1 MTANLEYYRVFYYV
15 ARCSSVTKAAEAL
28 SLSQP
33 AVSQSIRQLEKALG
47 SSLFVRSAR
56 GISLTAEGKILYE
69 YVEKGYSAFLAGE
82 TRMLQMQNL
91 ECGEI
96 TIGASDMTL
105 RFFLL
110 PYLERFHEK
119 YPGVRFQITNC
130 LLYTSD
136 AADDMQCDGGKGQ
149 QQSGG
154 AGAFADAV
162 RNSRRKCG
170 RRSDMIRTIISDIG
184 NVLSGFTWYDF
195 YKSKGY
201 SEEMVERLA
210 KATVGSDI
218 WKEYDRGVLSEEEI
232 LNRFIANDPE
242 LEEDLR
248 KTLAN
253 VRGIMERYDYAI
265 PWIEELKAKGY
276 QFLVL
281 SNFSRKVLRE
291 CWSDLDFLPYVDG
304 GILSCQDKLIKPMPE
319 IYSLILSRY
328 HLKPEEC
335 VFMDDILEN
344 VEAAR
349 RAGIN
354 AFVFENQEQA
364 KQMLRTFGVE

>member
-1 MTANLEYYRVFYYV
+1 MPKELDSRELIELKLEEQLPQREFFV
-15 ARCSSVTKAAEAL
+15 VTE
-28 SLSQP
+28 
-33 AVSQSIRQLEKALG
+33 EKGG
-47 SSLFVRSAR
+47 SSLAAQE
-56 GISLTAEGKILYE
+56 L
-69 YVEKGYSAFLAGE
+69 
-82 TRMLQMQNL
+82 
-91 ECGEI
+91 CGCCQ
-96 TIGASDMTL
+96 
-105 RFFLL
+105 
-110 PYLERFHEK
+110 K
-119 YPGVRFQITNC
+119 
-130 LLYTSD
+130 
-136 AADDMQCDGGKGQ
+136 Q
-149 QQSGG
+149 QKKMRE
-154 AGAFADAV
+154 AI
-162 RNSRRKCG
+162 
-170 RRSDMIRTIISDIG
+170 DMIRTIISDIG

-242 LEEDLR
+242 LEEDSQ
-248 KTLAN
+248 TLAN

-304 GILSCQDKLIKPMPE
+304 GILSCGIRIKPMPE
-319 IYSLILSRY
+319 IYSLILSQY

-349 RAGIN
+349 RADQCLCI
-354 AFVFENQEQA
+354 
-364 KQMLRTFGVE
+364 

>member
-1 MTANLEYYRVFYYV
+1 MVWAMQFIPYLTRVPRYLKKFV
-15 ARCSSVTKAAEAL
+15 EQLAE
-28 SLSQP
+28 
-33 AVSQSIRQLEKALG
+33 
-47 SSLFVRSAR
+47 
-56 GISLTAEGKILYE
+56 
-69 YVEKGYSAFLAGE
+69 EKGRQKDY
-82 TRMLQMQNL
+82 
-91 ECGEI
+91 
-96 TIGASDMTL
+96 
-105 RFFLL
+105 
-110 PYLERFHEK
+110 H
-119 YPGVRFQITNC
+119 
-130 LLYTSD
+130 LY
-136 AADDMQCDGGKGQ
+136 
-149 QQSGG
+149 
-154 AGAFADAV
+154 
-162 RNSRRKCG
+162 
-170 RRSDMIRTIISDIG
+170 
-184 NVLSGFTWYDF
+184 
-195 YKSKGY
+195 
-201 SEEMVERLA
+201 EMVERLA

-253 VRGIMERYDYAI
+253 VHGIMERYDYAI

-291 CWSDLDFLPYVDG
+291 CWSELDFLPYVDG

-335 VFMDDILEN
+335 VFMDDIWKI

-349 RAGIN
+349 RAGSMPLYLKIRN
-354 AFVFENQEQA
+354 RQS
-364 KQMLRTFGVE
+364 RCFGRLE

>member
-1 MTANLEYYRVFYYV
+1 
-15 ARCSSVTKAAEAL
+15 
-28 SLSQP
+28 
-33 AVSQSIRQLEKALG
+33 
-47 SSLFVRSAR
+47 
-56 GISLTAEGKILYE
+56 
-69 YVEKGYSAFLAGE
+69 
-82 TRMLQMQNL
+82 
-91 ECGEI
+91 
-96 TIGASDMTL
+96 
-105 RFFLL
+105 
-110 PYLERFHEK
+110 
-119 YPGVRFQITNC
+119 
-130 LLYTSD
+130 
-136 AADDMQCDGGKGQ
+136 
-149 QQSGG
+149 
-154 AGAFADAV
+154 
-162 RNSRRKCG
+162 
-170 RRSDMIRTIISDIG
+170 MIRTIISDIG

-253 VRGIMERYDYAI
+253 VRGIMERYDYA
-265 PWIEELKAKGY
+265 
-276 QFLVL
+276 
-281 SNFSRKVLRE
+281 
-291 CWSDLDFLPYVDG
+291 SDLDFLPYVDG

>member
-1 MTANLEYYRVFYYV
+1 
-15 ARCSSVTKAAEAL
+15 
-28 SLSQP
+28 
-33 AVSQSIRQLEKALG
+33 
-47 SSLFVRSAR
+47 
-56 GISLTAEGKILYE
+56 
-69 YVEKGYSAFLAGE
+69 
-82 TRMLQMQNL
+82 
-91 ECGEI
+91 
-96 TIGASDMTL
+96 
-105 RFFLL
+105 
-110 PYLERFHEK
+110 
-119 YPGVRFQITNC
+119 
-130 LLYTSD
+130 
-136 AADDMQCDGGKGQ
+136 
-149 QQSGG
+149 
-154 AGAFADAV
+154 
-162 RNSRRKCG
+162 
-170 RRSDMIRTIISDIG
+170 MIRTIISDIG

-210 KATVGSDI
+210 KATVGRDI

-253 VRGIMERYDYAI
+253 VHGIMERYDYAI

-291 CWSDLDFLPYVDG
+291 CWSELDFLPYVDG

-328 HLKPEEC
+328 HLNRRNVSLWTIFWKMWKLPAEPGSMPLYLKVRSRRSRC
-335 VFMDDILEN
+335 FGRLE
-344 VEAAR
+344 
-349 RAGIN
+349 
-354 AFVFENQEQA
+354 
-364 KQMLRTFGVE
+364 

>member
-1 MTANLEYYRVFYYV
+1 
-15 ARCSSVTKAAEAL
+15 
-28 SLSQP
+28 
-33 AVSQSIRQLEKALG
+33 
-47 SSLFVRSAR
+47 
-56 GISLTAEGKILYE
+56 
-69 YVEKGYSAFLAGE
+69 
-82 TRMLQMQNL
+82 
-91 ECGEI
+91 
-96 TIGASDMTL
+96 
-105 RFFLL
+105 
-110 PYLERFHEK
+110 
-119 YPGVRFQITNC
+119 
-130 LLYTSD
+130 
-136 AADDMQCDGGKGQ
+136 
-149 QQSGG
+149 
-154 AGAFADAV
+154 
-162 RNSRRKCG
+162 
-170 RRSDMIRTIISDIG
+170 MIRTIISDIG

-281 SNFSRKVLRE
+281 SNFSRK
-291 CWSDLDFLPYVDG
+291 DG

>member
-1 MTANLEYYRVFYYV
+1 
-15 ARCSSVTKAAEAL
+15 
-28 SLSQP
+28 
-33 AVSQSIRQLEKALG
+33 
-47 SSLFVRSAR
+47 
-56 GISLTAEGKILYE
+56 
-69 YVEKGYSAFLAGE
+69 
-82 TRMLQMQNL
+82 
-91 ECGEI
+91 
-96 TIGASDMTL
+96 
-105 RFFLL
+105 
-110 PYLERFHEK
+110 
-119 YPGVRFQITNC
+119 
-130 LLYTSD
+130 
-136 AADDMQCDGGKGQ
+136 
-149 QQSGG
+149 
-154 AGAFADAV
+154 
-162 RNSRRKCG
+162 
-170 RRSDMIRTIISDIG
+170 MIRTIISDIG

-218 WKEYDRGVLSEEEI
+218 WKEHDRGVLSEEEI

-291 CWSDLDFLPYVDG
+291 CWSELDFLPYVDG

-354 AFVFENQEQA
+354 AFVFESQEQA

>member
-1 MTANLEYYRVFYYV
+1 
-15 ARCSSVTKAAEAL
+15 
-28 SLSQP
+28 
-33 AVSQSIRQLEKALG
+33 
-47 SSLFVRSAR
+47 
-56 GISLTAEGKILYE
+56 
-69 YVEKGYSAFLAGE
+69 
-82 TRMLQMQNL
+82 
-91 ECGEI
+91 
-96 TIGASDMTL
+96 
-105 RFFLL
+105 
-110 PYLERFHEK
+110 
-119 YPGVRFQITNC
+119 
-130 LLYTSD
+130 
-136 AADDMQCDGGKGQ
+136 
-149 QQSGG
+149 
-154 AGAFADAV
+154 
-162 RNSRRKCG
+162 
-170 RRSDMIRTIISDIG
+170 MIRTIISDIG

-232 LNRFIANDPE
+232 LNRFIAND
-242 LEEDLR
+242 
-248 KTLAN
+248 
-253 VRGIMERYDYAI
+253 RGIMERYDYAI

>member
-1 MTANLEYYRVFYYV
+1 
-15 ARCSSVTKAAEAL
+15 
-28 SLSQP
+28 
-33 AVSQSIRQLEKALG
+33 
-47 SSLFVRSAR
+47 
-56 GISLTAEGKILYE
+56 
-69 YVEKGYSAFLAGE
+69 
-82 TRMLQMQNL
+82 
-91 ECGEI
+91 
-96 TIGASDMTL
+96 
-105 RFFLL
+105 
-110 PYLERFHEK
+110 
-119 YPGVRFQITNC
+119 
-130 LLYTSD
+130 
-136 AADDMQCDGGKGQ
+136 
-149 QQSGG
+149 
-154 AGAFADAV
+154 
-162 RNSRRKCG
+162 
-170 RRSDMIRTIISDIG
+170 
-184 NVLSGFTWYDF
+184 
-195 YKSKGY
+195 
-201 SEEMVERLA
+201 MVERLA

-242 LEEDLR
+242 LEEDLH

>member
-1 MTANLEYYRVFYYV
+1 
-15 ARCSSVTKAAEAL
+15 
-28 SLSQP
+28 
-33 AVSQSIRQLEKALG
+33 
-47 SSLFVRSAR
+47 
-56 GISLTAEGKILYE
+56 
-69 YVEKGYSAFLAGE
+69 
-82 TRMLQMQNL
+82 
-91 ECGEI
+91 
-96 TIGASDMTL
+96 
-105 RFFLL
+105 
-110 PYLERFHEK
+110 
-119 YPGVRFQITNC
+119 
-130 LLYTSD
+130 
-136 AADDMQCDGGKGQ
+136 
-149 QQSGG
+149 
-154 AGAFADAV
+154 
-162 RNSRRKCG
+162 
-170 RRSDMIRTIISDIG
+170 MIRTIISDIG

-210 KATVGSDI
+210 KATVKSDI

-232 LNRFIANDPE
+232 LNLFIANDPE

-291 CWSDLDFLPYVDG
+291 CWSELDFLPYVDG